1 MKIYIGYVL
10 GDYAEA
16 YCMSADRNKVEEE
29 LRNVHKRTKLLT
41 WIKEREVN
49 KNTFFKFPEEA
60 YD

>member
-16 YCMSADRNKVEEE
+16 YCMSANRSKVEEE
-29 LRNVHKRTKLLT
+29 MQNVRKRTRLLT
-41 WIKEREVN
+41 WIKEKEIN
-49 KNTFFKFPEEA
+49 KNTFFKFTEEG